1 MIELSRLRESERY
14 PAHSDEV
21 TANPP
26 PGSPR
31 QPNCCRRICA
41 EGNKYPS
48 IYQGKKTG
56 KSETVNRK
64 FF

>member
-14 PAHSDEV
+14 AARSNEV
-21 TANPP
+21 TAPPP

-31 QPNCCRRICA
+31 YLKSSRRICA

-48 IYQGKKTG
+48 IYQGKKESQFG
-56 KSETVNRK
+56 GPR
-64 FF
+64 